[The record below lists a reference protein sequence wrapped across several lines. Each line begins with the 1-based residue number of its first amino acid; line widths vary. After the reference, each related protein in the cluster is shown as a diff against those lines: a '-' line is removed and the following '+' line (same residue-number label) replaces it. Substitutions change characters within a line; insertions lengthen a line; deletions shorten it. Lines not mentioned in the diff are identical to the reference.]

1 MRISEIN
8 TNTPVQ
14 EVLHPALSR
23 YSQRLFVKRD
33 DLIHP
38 EISGNKWRKL
48 KFNILEAQNQGVE
61 TILTYGGAFSNH
73 IVATAAACQLAGLR
87 SIGIIRGEEV
97 NQENPT
103 LSRAKSYGM
112 ELHFVTRTAYSEK
125 ESEAFKGRFLGQF
138 GRFLEVP
145 EGGANEL
152 GVKGCKEIIKDL
164 PEEFDYIAVAVGT
177 GTTYRGLLE
186 MRSTHNFNVL
196 GFPVLKGFEDLAAEV
211 LNQSGNKGDR
221 WFHDFHFGGYAK
233 WKPELVDFINDFKAQ
248 TGISLDPIYTGKMM
262 YGVFNLLGKGYFK
275 ENTKI
280 LAIHTGGLQGIEGF
294 NQRFGKLIE

>member
-48 KFNILEAQNQGVE
+48 KFNILEAQKQGIE

-73 IVATAAACQLAGLR
+73 IVATAAACQLAGMR
-87 SIGIIRGEEV
+87 SIGIIRGEEIS
-97 NQENPT
+97 QENPT
-103 LSRAKSYGM
+103 LSRANSYGM
-112 ELHFVTRTAYSEK
+112 ELHFVSRAAYREK
-125 ESEAFKGRFLGQF
+125 ESEAFKDRFLGQF

-152 GVKGCKEIIKDL
+152 GAKGCKEIIKDL
-164 PEEFDYIAVAVGT
+164 PEKFDYIAVAIGT

-186 MRSTHNFNVL
+186 MRTFENFKIL
-196 GFPVLKGFEDLAAEV
+196 GFPVLKGFEEV
-211 LNQSGNKGDR
+211 ADELLNQSGSKGDR
-221 WFHDFHFGGYAK
+221 WFHDYHFGGYAK
-233 WKPELVDFINDFKAQ
+233 WKPELVEFINDFKVQ
-248 TGISLDPIYTGKMM
+248 TGIPLDPIYTGKMM
-262 YGVFNLLGKGYFK
+262 FGVFNLLEKGYFK